1 MAATALLCGTD
12 QRGQERLQE
21 VLPSCGVQ
29 TVWLSKDLET
39 ACELAERCQPD
50 LILLEVL
57 QLQAALGRFNQ
68 MRTCCPAP
76 LILLGGEQE
85 LGLLQNYADQVDGLL
100 LTPLPVVRTAA
111 VVQLALISAG
121 YAAGLRLA
129 LQETRIALK
138 ERKQIEQAKGLVM
151 LSEGLS
157 EEQAYR
163 RMRSQA
169 MGRRIS
175 MARLAEE
182 ILRQGG
188 VIAGRP
194 GWP

>member
-1 MAATALLCGTD
+1 
-12 QRGQERLQE
+12 
-21 VLPSCGVQ
+21 
-29 TVWLSKDLET
+29 
-39 ACELAERCQPD
+39 
-50 LILLEVL
+50 
-57 QLQAALGRFNQ
+57 
-68 MRTCCPAP
+68 
-76 LILLGGEQE
+76 
-85 LGLLQNYADQVDGLL
+85 
-100 LTPLPVVRTAA
+100 
-111 VVQLALISAG
+111 
-121 YAAGLRLA
+121 LRLA

>member
-1 MAATALLCGTD
+1 MATALLCGRD
-12 QRGQERLQE
+12 QRCQERLQE
-21 VLPSCGVQ
+21 VLPACGVQ
-29 TVWLSKDLET
+29 TVLLSKDIET
-39 ACELAERCQPD
+39 ACELAQGRHPD

-57 QLQAALGRFNQ
+57 PLRAASELFDHLRICS
-68 MRTCCPAP
+68 RAP

-85 LGLLQNYADQVDGLL
+85 LGLLQNYADQADALL
-100 LTPLPVVRTAA
+100 LTPLPPVRADA
-111 VVQLALISAG
+111 LVQLALISARRT
-121 YAAGLRLA
+121 AVLRKA
-129 LQETRIALK
+129 LDASRTALK

-175 MARLAEE
+175 MARLADE

-188 VIAGRP
+188 V
-194 GWP
+194 

>member
-12 QRGQERLQE
+12 TYGQGRLQE
-21 VLPSCGVQ
+21 LLPLCGVQ

-39 ACELAERCQPD
+39 AGELAERHQPD
-50 LILLEVL
+50 LILLEVW
-57 QLQAALGRFNQ
+57 QLQAASGRFDQ
-68 MRTCCPAP
+68 LRACCPAP

-85 LGLLQNYADQVDGLL
+85 LGLLQNYAAQADALL
-100 LTPLPVVRTAA
+100 LTPLPVVRAA
-111 VVQLALISAG
+111 AQVQIALISARCTN
-121 YAAGLRLA
+121 ALRKA
-129 LQETRIALK
+129 LDQSRTALK

-151 LSEGLS
+151 LSEELS

-163 RMRSQA
+163 HMRSQA

>member
-1 MAATALLCGTD
+1 MATAVLCGTD
-12 QRGQERLQE
+12 TYGQGRLQE
-21 VLPSCGVQ
+21 LLPLCGVQ
-29 TVWLSKDLET
+29 TVWLSKHLEM
-39 ACELAERCQPD
+39 AGELVERHQPD
-50 LILLEVL
+50 LIFLEVL
-57 QLQAALGRFNQ
+57 QLQAALGRFDQ
-68 MRTCCPAP
+68 LRACCPAP

-85 LGLLQNYADQVDGLL
+85 LELLQNYAAQADALL
-100 LTPLPVVRTAA
+100 LTPLPVVRAA
-111 VVQLALISAG
+111 ALVQLALISARCTK
-121 YAAGLRLA
+121 ALRKA
-129 LQETRIALK
+129 LDESRTALK

-163 RMRSQA
+163 RMRSQS

-188 VIAGRP
+188 VSAGRP